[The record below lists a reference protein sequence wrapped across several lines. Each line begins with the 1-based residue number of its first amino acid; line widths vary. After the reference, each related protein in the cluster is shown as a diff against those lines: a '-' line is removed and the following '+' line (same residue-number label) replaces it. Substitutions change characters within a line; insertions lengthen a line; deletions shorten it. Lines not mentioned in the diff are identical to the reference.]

1 MLFDQIKECYKDF
14 LNIRNKAELKF
25 VSRQLKAD
33 FSNPF

>member
-1 MLFDQIKECYKDF
+1 MLFAQIKECYKAF
-14 LNIRNKAELKF
+14 LNIRNKTELKF